1 MKLFK
6 KALAILMISTMCL
19 TTVTACGN
27 KDTTT
32 QEQQKQSV
40 IVAKVGEV
48 PIYKTDLENQIAQYG
63 MSEYYMTLYYGE
75 DYTSNP
81 EIVDQYNLFKDDVLE
96 TLIESE
102 ILVLKAK
109 EMDAIKVTSEEINK
123 ALEETKASFASEE
136 EFNTALKESNL
147 TLDDLK
153 EDIEKNL
160 YVTKLIEYY
169 AQNETTVTESEAD
182 TYYNENPDSFKKATI
197 SHILV
202 DSEEK
207 AQEILDKYKAG
218 TSFADLAKEYGTDGT
233 KDNGGSLGEI
243 PYDTTQ
249 YDADFM
255 TAAKQLGEGEVSDP
269 VQTQFGWHLIKV
281 DNIQVT
287 PLEEARA
294 EVLSMLQ
301 QVEASQVLM
310 EKLETWKTE
319 YKIER
324 FKDNYY
330 TQLTEPKAT
339 DEAANTTDNATDTT
353 NTTTNNAATNQ
364 SDTTVIGGADSKTDI
379 VVSDETT
386 NTNTASS
393 TNNATTNTEAT
404 TNETAE

>member
-6 KALAILMISTMCL
+6 KVLAVLMLSVMSL

-27 KDTTT
+27 KDAAT

-40 IVAKVGEV
+40 VVAKVGDV
-48 PIYKTDLENQIAQYG
+48 PIYKVDLDNQIAQYG
-63 MSEYYMTLYYGE
+63 MSDYYMTLYYGE

-81 EIVDQYNLFKDDVLE
+81 DIVDQYNLFKDDVLG

-102 ILVLKAK
+102 ILVLKAQ
-109 EMDAIKVTSEEINK
+109 EMDSIKVTSEDVNQ
-123 ALEETKASFASEE
+123 ALEETKAGFASED
-136 EFNTALKESNL
+136 EFNTALKESQL

-160 YVTKLIEYY
+160 YVTALIEHY
-169 AQNETTVTESEAD
+169 AQNETTLTEADAD

-197 SHILV
+197 SHIIV

-207 AQEILDKYKAG
+207 AQEILDKYNAG

-243 PYDTTQ
+243 QYDTTQ

-255 TAAKQLGEGEVSDP
+255 AAAKQLGEGEVSDP

-294 EVLSMLQ
+294 EVLATLQ
-301 QVEASQVLM
+301 QVEASKLLM
-310 EKLETWKTE
+310 EKLEQWKTD
-319 YKIER
+319 YTIER

-339 DEAANTTDNATDTT
+339 DETADT
-353 NTTTNNAATNQ
+353 N
-364 SDTTVIGGADSKTDI
+364 VIGGA
-379 VVSDETT
+379 
-386 NTNTASS
+386 
-393 TNNATTNTEAT
+393 NNATNIVVTDEAV
-404 TNETAE
+404 EP